1 MRLIRYHTTR
11 VQFKNKQNIH
21 NSSSSIDLCTTS
33 NAYSL
38 YSGIF
43 MVVNKNPHVQRF
55 DLKDTQ
61 LDATYEIDL
70 TSDELETN
78 RTFCKHLSRTISG

>member
-1 MRLIRYHTTR
+1 MKRILEFNPFYFVRIKSKNNARRYEGTT
-11 VQFKNKQNIH
+11 F
-21 NSSSSIDLCTTS
+21 T
-33 NAYSL
+33 
-38 YSGIF
+38 
-43 MVVNKNPHVQRF
+43 VNKNLHVQRF